1 MRDHQHG
8 AVTHKSSERLPDA
21 RLAVRIKAGCWLVQD
36 QDRCVFQ
43 DGTGDSDALRLPSA
57 ELHRLLAY
65 LGVETARQFVD
76 EGRHSRQRRR
86 VRDLVIT
93 GFRPGQA
100 DVLAHRAVEEIGP
113 LRNEGY
119 VLPPPM

>member
-57 ELHRLLAY
+57 KLHSLLAY
-65 LGVETARQFVD
+65 LGAETARNFVD
-76 EGRHSRQRRR
+76 GVSHSRQRR
-86 VRDLVIT
+86 LLCNAVIT
-93 GFRPGQA
+93 ASR
-100 DVLAHRAVEEIGP
+100 LGP
-113 LRNEGY
+113 A
-119 VLPPPM
+119 